1 MEPFHKS
8 AAFYEGARFIQNG
21 GKLLCL
27 IGQWGSGKTSTAKQ
41 LYISVTDTHPTL
53 IRNPLIFDVG
63 DKPVILDNVISKEIT
78 DDEKNQ
84 LRDKI
89 RQLYENI
96 TRSGTQ
102 PFIIITLDEKME
114 HLYDFVKSLTPR
126 TYDVKF
132 INLSKSLTKG
142 DRSLILR
149 YQFYF
154 LNPNE
159 DFSKVEYLAL
169 KGKDKSLG
177 YPEICAL
184 FSRCRVFQNVGPLVF
199 CNRPLQ
205 NLKWY
210 LEKMH
215 SEKNKKFLVLVYMS
229 LNHMEINVT
238 APNEMLFE
246 ILGSC
251 SCSTSSRDS
260 HEYALTTLLSEEFVI
275 KDTNAP
281 NFKLQHEVLKRMT
294 LIVFGTHHFDKLLEL
309 SNPEDL
315 KGWIKQKKNHC
326 YPCERFGDMRP
337 VLKIKR
343 EQWRQYQEI
352 LSSNSR

>member
-8 AAFYEGARFIQNG
+8 AAFHEGVRFIENG

-41 LYISVTDTHPTL
+41 LYVTVTTTHPTV
-53 IRNPLIFDVG
+53 IQNHLIFHVG
-63 DKPVILDNVISKEIT
+63 DKPVILDNAISKEIT
-78 DDEKNQ
+78 DDGRDQ

-89 RQLYENI
+89 QQLYENMS
-96 TRSGTQ
+96 RSGTR
-102 PFIIITLDEKME
+102 PFIIITLDEDME
-114 HLYDFVKSLTPR
+114 HLYGFVKSLTPR
-126 TYDVKF
+126 TYDIKF

-142 DRSLILR
+142 DRFQILR
-149 YQFYF
+149 SQFYF

-159 DFSKVEYLAL
+159 DFCQIDYLAL
-169 KGKDKSLG
+169 KGKDHSLG

-184 FSRCRVFQNVGPLVF
+184 FSRCSVFRNVGPLVF

-205 NLKWY
+205 HLKSY
-210 LEKMH
+210 LEEMHH
-215 SEKNKKFLVLVYMS
+215 SENNNKFLMLVYMS
-229 LNHMEINVT
+229 LNQMEINVN
-238 APNEMLFE
+238 APNDMLFE
-246 ILGSC
+246 ILSSC
-251 SCSTSSRDS
+251 SCSTSRSDRN
-260 HEYALTTLLSEEFVI
+260 EYVLTNLLSKEFVI
-275 KDTNAP
+275 KEANGP
-281 NFKLQHEVLKRMT
+281 NYRLQHEVIKRMT

-326 YPCERFGDMRP
+326 YPCERLGDMRP
-337 VLKIKR
+337 ILKIKR

-352 LSSNSR
+352 LS